1 MAVLLAALIGVVAGL
16 RTMMAPAAVSWA
28 AHLGWINLDA
38 SPLAF
43 LGYAWT
49 PWILTALAIGELI
62 TDQLPSTPSR
72 KVPTQFGGR
81 IVTGALSG
89 AAIGAAAGS
98 LALGAIAG
106 AAGAVAGTL
115 GGATVRAGLAR
126 AFGRDWPAAL
136 IEDVVAILA
145 AWLIV
150 GAAR

>member
-28 AHLGWINLDA
+28 AHLGWINLGA

-62 TDQLPSTPSR
+62 TDKLPSTASR

-106 AAGAVAGTL
+106 AVGAAAGTL
-115 GGATVRAGLAR
+115 GGAAARAGLAG
-126 AFGRDWPAAL
+126 AFGRDRPAAL
-136 IEDVVAILA
+136 IEDVVALLA

-150 GAAR
+150 VAAR

>member
-1 MAVLLAALIGVVAGL
+1 MAVLLAMLIGVVAGL

-28 AHLGWINLDA
+28 AYLGWINLSA

-43 LGYAWT
+43 LGHAWAA
-49 PWILTALAIGELI
+49 WILTALAIGELI
-62 TDQLPSTPSR
+62 TDKWPSTASR

-115 GGATVRAGLAR
+115 GGAAVRAWLAGT
-126 AFGRDWPAAL
+126 FGRDRPAAL
-136 IEDVVAILA
+136 IEDAVAIVA
-145 AWLIV
+145 ALLIV